1 MALVKK
7 PPEIQNS
14 IKLKSIKQYK
24 IMAWNS
30 PHNNRFLAA
39 ARDCV
44 SHFALAEERV
54 LCNLGGAKV
63 R

>member
-1 MALVKK
+1 
-7 PPEIQNS
+7 
-14 IKLKSIKQYK
+14 
-24 IMAWNS
+24 MAWNS

-39 ARDCV
+39 ASDCV

-54 LCNLGGAKV
+54 LCSLGEAKV